1 MTMMPLVYFMTLP
14 SYVDRRRCLLLEKS
28 LHSLCITI
36 YVHSN
41 IFTKVHVIAMVWSIY
56 KFFYNI
62 VYNLNGPVVIAL
74 PLASKYDAQS
84 SIHIRILK
92 KI

>member
-1 MTMMPLVYFMTLP
+1 MMPLVYFMMFP

-41 IFTKVHVIAMVWSIY
+41 IFTKVHVIAMLLSLD
-56 KFFYNI
+56 KFFLLVN
-62 VYNLNGPVVIAL
+62 VYILNGPVVIAL
-74 PLASKYDAQS
+74 ASKSDGQS
-84 SIHIRILK
+84 SSHTRILK

>member
-1 MTMMPLVYFMTLP
+1 MYIV
-14 SYVDRRRCLLLEKS
+14 
-28 LHSLCITI
+28 
-36 YVHSN
+36 
-41 IFTKVHVIAMVWSIY
+41 IFLQKYMWLQWYCPYTS
-56 KFFYNI
+56 FFI
-62 VYNLNGPVVIAL
+62 GILYNLNGPVVIAL